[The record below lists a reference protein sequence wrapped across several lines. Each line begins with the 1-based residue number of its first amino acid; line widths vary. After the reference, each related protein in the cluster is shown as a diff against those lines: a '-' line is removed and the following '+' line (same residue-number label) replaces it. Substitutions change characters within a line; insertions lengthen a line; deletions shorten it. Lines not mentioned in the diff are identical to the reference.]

1 MGIESVAAGDIS
13 TQMDHWSRGQA
24 QREVDAFN
32 KTLRDPVTGRQ
43 AKSELDKDDFLTL
56 LITQLQHQDPTAP
69 MEDRE
74 FIAQMAQF
82 SSLEQMTNMAGGFS
96 KLSSLLA
103 STEAVG
109 MLGAVVE
116 LTDGEETVQGVVSQV
131 LRGDFPQVLVNGKFY
146 DYDQV
151 TKVIG

>member
-1 MGIESVAAGDIS
+1 MGIESAALGGLS
-13 TQMDHWSRGQA
+13 VQMDARARAQA
-24 QREVDAFN
+24 QLEVDAFN
-32 KTLRDPVTGRQ
+32 KALRDPVTGRQ
-43 AKSELDKDDFLTL
+43 AKSQLDKDDFLTL

-69 MEDRE
+69 MEDKE

-82 SSLEQMTNMAGGFS
+82 SRLEQMTNMAGGFD

-116 LTDGEETVQGVVSQV
+116 LADGEETVQGVVSQV
-131 LRGDFPQVLVNGKFY
+131 LRGDFQQVLVNGKFY